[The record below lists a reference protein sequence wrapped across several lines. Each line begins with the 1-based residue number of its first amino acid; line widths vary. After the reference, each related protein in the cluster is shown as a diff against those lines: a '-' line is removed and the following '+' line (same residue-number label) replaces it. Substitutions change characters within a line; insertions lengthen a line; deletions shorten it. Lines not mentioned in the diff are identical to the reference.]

1 MAFLGVAS
9 MPGLTARELYAS
21 HLLSGRPYPISSG
34 AIAPGV
40 VAPERPDTVRVFRA
54 RVPDAL
60 SACQVVP
67 RSLARKQKRRSG
79 AGTVRWVR

>member
-34 AIAPGV
+34 AIAGV
-40 VAPERPDTVRVFRA
+40 VAPERPDTVRVFRE
-54 RVPDAL
+54 L
-60 SACQVVP
+60 Q
-67 RSLARKQKRRSG
+67 
-79 AGTVRWVR
+79 